1 MEAIKIVS
9 VTWPTDNSGGEETST
24 HPSIILECLKVQD
37 SDDDLFTDSEGKTYY
52 IDDLIGQEVE
62 VDGIHLIP

>member
-1 MEAIKIVS
+1 MAIEIIS

-24 HPSIILECLKVQD
+24 HPAVILECLKEQD
-37 SDDDLFTDSEGKTYY
+37 SDDDLFTDSNGKKYY

-62 VDGIHLIP
+62 VNGVILIP